1 MPNVVQTP
9 SPVAPGSQCLA
20 HCNMQKERSSF
31 EKPAVPVYFSHNTAL
46 RIQRALP
53 GNVLSPASWRRRRIP
68 HEIPSREDIERAV
81 YAVKTASAGGTAC
94 SPKTAGAGGTAC
106 SPRTA
111 GAGGTTAGTGEIA
124 CSPKTAGA
132 AGITSAVET
141 AGAVAPPSSSDS
153 DTSFVLADHTP
164 IHYLVTRKPRPRN
177 TKDRIA
183 HVCSTT
189 LSGTAF
195 YRVADNVFIAS
206 SALAF
211 VQIAALS
218 KSFVDILQL
227 GFELCGTYQTLRTAS
242 VSAYQ
247 VEPILTT
254 QSISRFVKANPSL
267 RGARKVSRLL
277 RYLRDGSAS
286 PRETKLALLLGL
298 PMMYGGYGLGMP
310 TMNYEVQATP
320 AAQAISNRQ
329 TFRCDLCWP
338 SAKVDVEYQ
347 SRMEHESEDGHEG
360 ERLHARDSRRSNA
373 LKSMG
378 WHVVEVTANEFE
390 SYEAMETIALSVRKL
405 IGMRKQVRVDD
416 YHARKLRL
424 RRQLGMAT
432 HLGYE

>member
-9 SPVAPGSQCLA
+9 FPATPGSQCLA

-53 GNVLSPASWRRRRIP
+53 GNVLSSASWRRRRIP

-81 YAVKTASAGGTAC
+81 YAVKTAGTGEITCSPNTAGTVRTACSPNTAGTVGTAC
-94 SPKTAGAGGTAC
+94 SPNTAGAVKA
-106 SPRTA
+106 
-111 GAGGTTAGTGEIA
+111 
-124 CSPKTAGA
+124 
-132 AGITSAVET
+132 
-141 AGAVAPPSSSDS
+141 AGAVAPPNSSTSDA
-153 DTSFVLADHTP
+153 SFILADHAP
-164 IHYLVTRKPRPRN
+164 VHYLVTRKPRPRN

-254 QSISRFVKANPSL
+254 QSISRFIKANPSL

-378 WHVVEVTANEFE
+378 WHVIEVTANEFE

-405 IGMRKQVRVDD
+405 IGTRKQVRVDD